1 MNHHMTWFEEL
12 TGFPET
18 SADDVRAKLV
28 LDGGTLTSRVNGRSF
43 LCGRLETP
51 SLGELRERVA
61 RIAPA
66 SGRLSAREVLA
77 DVGKLHADPSNAGAL
92 FQVASQFN
100 LLEMAGPDATPERGV
115 GIYENDHTQ
124 GPACAVAA
132 GAGTIFRNYFAPV
145 RGRVGQTS
153 DNQIDCLSDLGD
165 ALGNSGERLWTM
177 RNGYAL
183 ATRAGLAEISRMVGS
198 MSPEER
204 ERLKGL
210 LRIGIQWNT
219 QVTIRGGR
227 HTVTQAYC
235 SALPVGYGVH
245 PADLWEPF
253 ARLVLEATY
262 EATMC
267 AAALNA
273 SETGNACVFLT
284 LVGGGVFENRSEW
297 ITESCEHALRF
308 CEGRDLDVA
317 IVSRRFPNPDVA
329 RLVRRVPRSQSLSLS
344 REIER
349 DAGK

>member
-18 SADDVRAKLV
+18 SADDARANLV

-51 SLGELRERVA
+51 SLGELRERGA

-66 SGRLSAREVLA
+66 SGRLSVRELIA
-77 DVGKLHADPSNAGAL
+77 DVGELHADPSNAGAL

-115 GIYENDHTQ
+115 GIYERDRTQ

-132 GAGTIFRNYFAPV
+132 GAGTICRNYFAPV

-153 DNQIDCLSDLGD
+153 DNQIDCLADLGD
-165 ALGNSGERLWTM
+165 ALGNSGDRLWTM

-183 ATRAGLAEISRMVGS
+183 ATRDGLSEISRALAAMA
-198 MSPEER
+198 PEER

-210 LRIGIQWNT
+210 LRIGVQWNT

-273 SETGNACVFLT
+273 SETGNNSVFLT
-284 LVGGGVFENRSEW
+284 LVGGGVFANRSEW
-297 ITESCEHALRF
+297 ITVSCERALRF

-317 IVSRRFPNPDVA
+317 IVSYRSSNPDVA
-329 RLVRRVPRSQSLSLS
+329 RLVKRFSRS
-344 REIER
+344 
-349 DAGK
+349 